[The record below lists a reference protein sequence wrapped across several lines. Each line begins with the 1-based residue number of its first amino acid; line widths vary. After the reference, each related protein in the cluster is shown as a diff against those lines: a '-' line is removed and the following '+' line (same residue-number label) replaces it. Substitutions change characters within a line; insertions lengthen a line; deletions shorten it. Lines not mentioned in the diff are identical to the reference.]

1 MCGGDIEVSPD
12 MTIGTCLYCGSTMTL
27 PRIDSE
33 KKARLFNRAN
43 QYRLNNEFDKAY
55 DAYKSIVEEDEQEA
69 EGYWGMIL
77 SEYGIEYV
85 EDPKSHKRIP
95 TCHRTQI
102 HPIQSTINYELAC
115 KYSDAERKF
124 MYQDEAEV
132 IDRLQKSILAVSS
145 REEPYDVFIC
155 YKETDDLT
163 GERTKDSVLAQ
174 EIYESLT
181 EKGIRV
187 FFSRIT
193 LEDKLGT
200 DYEPYI
206 YSALQSSRVMIVVTT
221 SAINVN
227 AVWVKNEWARFLNF
241 QETDRAKTLIPV
253 YSNEM
258 SPYELPN
265 ELSKFQAQNMD
276 KIGALQDLIRGI
288 QKLLGKAQSSSDNA
302 VINELLLER
311 QEREANK
318 RKRRKKLQVSLSV
331 IGALVLIGG
340 VFALGYQWYN
350 SNVLIPG
357 NSYNSAMAEMEAG
370 NYAQALKQFNQ
381 YPEYKD
387 TQDQIAA
394 CEELWKSEEYD
405 KAKEYISGGMYD
417 KGLSTLKEIID
428 YEDSYDLYMQVA
440 PDRLKYLFENDV
452 ESAINLL
459 GDVISIHKNDEDVSQ
474 ICEIAYSYAQED
486 IELLKYKEAA
496 RLLSYLAE
504 CNYMDSVELASTIE
518 EKASIASEKEA
529 ELQGVYK
536 QSSGSRYIKFKKD
549 NKIWATDNLDD
560 LSKNFYCRDW
570 SYAYDVDE
578 ECYYFFTHPSN
589 SLRFK
594 MTYDGSSLEI
604 EGRFNA
610 SGKAVNSWSGKYT
623 KESNV
628 SQ

>member
-1 MCGGDIEVSPD
+1 
-12 MTIGTCLYCGSTMTL
+12 MTL